1 MPATI
6 SAEEIKEIRGRYG
19 LSQRSFAQLLGIGP
33 ASMVRY
39 EQGVTPTK
47 ANANLIRAAK
57 NPQFMQECLEAD
69 GDSIPETQ
77 RIRAQSVIYDYVS
90 LNPEENE
97 RLHEGADISGL
108 PQTMSMNEMY
118 HYTLQQEILNE
129 QAANLIGDL
138 MRYMVNQEEQGAKI
152 ENSVELLLSSLFE
165 TKRKILAP
173 QSDNDSYLEQ
183 IRGYINYQKKYISAL
198 CLGVEVA

>member
-33 ASMVRY
+33 ASMGRY
-39 EQGVTPTK
+39 EQGATPTK

-129 QAANLIGDL
+129 QAANLIADL
-138 MRYMVNQEEQGAKI
+138 ITLK
-152 ENSVELLLSSLFE
+152 LSSAGNKSTIESLLNRLSRLKPTIISEE
-165 TKRKILAP
+165 TLNDEKLA
-173 QSDNDSYLEQ
+173 E
-183 IRGYINYQKKYISAL
+183 IRGF
-198 CLGVEVA
+198 LGLAKDLIAEQAVRAAS

>member
-6 SAEEIKEIRGRYG
+6 SAKEIKEIRGRYG
-19 LSQRSFAQLLGIGP
+19 LSQRSFAQLLVIGP

-39 EQGVTPTK
+39 EQGATPTK

-129 QAANLIGDL
+129 QAANLIADL
-138 MRYMVNQEEQGAKI
+138 ITLK
-152 ENSVELLLSSLFE
+152 LSSAGNKSTIESLLNRLSRLKPTIISEE
-165 TKRKILAP
+165 TLNDEKLA
-173 QSDNDSYLEQ
+173 E
-183 IRGYINYQKKYISAL
+183 IRGF
-198 CLGVEVA
+198 LGLAKDLIAEQAVRAAS

>member
-6 SAEEIKEIRGRYG
+6 SAKEIKEIRGRYG

-39 EQGVTPTK
+39 EQGATPTK

-129 QAANLIGDL
+129 QAANLIADL
-138 MRYMVNQEEQGAKI
+138 ITLK
-152 ENSVELLLSSLFE
+152 LSSAGNKSTIESLLNRLSRLKPTIISEE
-165 TKRKILAP
+165 TFNDEKLA
-173 QSDNDSYLEQ
+173 E
-183 IRGYINYQKKYISAL
+183 IRGF
-198 CLGVEVA
+198 LGLAKDLIAEQAVRAAS

>member
-6 SAEEIKEIRGRYG
+6 SAKEIKEIRGRYG

-39 EQGVTPTK
+39 EQGATPTK

-129 QAANLIGDL
+129 QAANLIADL
-138 MRYMVNQEEQGAKI
+138 ITLK
-152 ENSVELLLSSLFE
+152 LSSAGNKSTIESLLNRLSRLKPTIISEE
-165 TKRKILAP
+165 TLNDEKLA
-173 QSDNDSYLEQ
+173 E
-183 IRGYINYQKKYISAL
+183 IRGF
-198 CLGVEVA
+198 LGLAKDLIAEQAVRAAS